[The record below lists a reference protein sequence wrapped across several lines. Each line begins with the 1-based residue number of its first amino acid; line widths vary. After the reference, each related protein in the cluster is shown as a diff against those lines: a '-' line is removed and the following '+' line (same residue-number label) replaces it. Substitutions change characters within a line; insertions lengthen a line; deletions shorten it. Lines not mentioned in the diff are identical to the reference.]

1 MKLNEYDIAALAEGR
16 TPPTGAF
23 SLAVSTGFEKLS
35 DFWRDRYLN
44 EFVKE
49 GGSRI
54 KFISGRPG
62 CGKTHFLEVLAE
74 EGRKAGYQV
83 VSFSAKDIWLH
94 DFREIYTAIVR
105 GCDLE
110 FCLGHAARTVVRNM
124 GYDPEAIPEDTDF
137 MTYLSG
143 IGEGDAL
150 NRRAI
155 RMELKSLFLSNPR
168 MDNNFA
174 LACSMLVGGILGHP
188 VLEERN
194 RETLIRWLQG
204 DREIKAA
211 MLRAIG
217 LAPIPITKYNARNM
231 LRSLNEL
238 LTLSGST
245 GLLVL
250 VDNLDIMLGQSGVE
264 SIHYTKLRREDT
276 YESIRQLI
284 DEIDTLHRTMFVFAF
299 DRSFLDNENAGIKS
313 YQALWMRIQNEIIS
327 ERFNL
332 FSDIVD
338 LDKYERQFF
347 TPETLVTMSE
357 KLSALLS
364 DQLGAVTVLTSEG
377 AVKLLDGA
385 RTAGIG
391 LPRLVCLKAFGGE
404 ADV

>member
-1 MKLNEYDIAALAEGR
+1 MELKEVDYSALIEGQAPSSAEI
-16 TPPTGAF
+16 
-23 SLAVSTGFEKLS
+23 SLSVSTGFGQLT

-44 EFVKE
+44 EFVRE

-54 KFISGRPG
+54 KFVSGRPG
-62 CGKTHFLEVLAE
+62 CGKTHLLQLLAK
-74 EGRKAGYQV
+74 EGQNSGYQV
-83 VSFSAKDIWLH
+83 VSFSAKNVWLH
-94 DFREIYTAIVR
+94 DFREIYVEIVR
-105 GCDLE
+105 QCDLDT
-110 FCLGHAARTVVRNM
+110 CLRHASGAVIRNM
-124 GYDPEAIPEDTDF
+124 GYDPDAIPEGMDF

-155 RMELKSLFLSNPR
+155 RMELKNIFLNNPR

-194 RETLIRWLQG
+194 RDILISWLTG
-204 DREIKAA
+204 DREIKTA

-217 LAPIPITKYNARNM
+217 LAPVQITKYNARHM

-238 LTLSGST
+238 LTLSGYS

-250 VDNLDIMLGQSGVE
+250 IDDLDILLGQSGTE
-264 SIHYTKLRREDT
+264 IIHYTRVRREDT

-284 DEIDTLHRTMFVFAF
+284 DEIDSLHRIMFVFAF
-299 DRSFLDNENAGIKS
+299 DRNFMDDENVGIKS
-313 YQALWMRIQNEIIS
+313 YQALWMRIQNEIVS

-347 TPETLVTMSE
+347 DAHTLVTMSE

-364 DQLGAVTVLTSEG
+364 DQLGPLEILSTEEAEIMLEN
-377 AVKLLDGA
+377 A

-391 LPRLVCLKAFGGE
+391 LPRLVYLKTLGGE
-404 ADV
+404 DHV